1 MIGCGQLPEQQDSGW
16 FEMAWRVTCLCA
28 CAAAKSRERQLPG

>member
-16 FEMAWRVTCLCA
+16 FEMAWAGDMPLRMRG
-28 CAAAKSRERQLPG
+28 REES